1 MEAKELK
8 DYSINDIPTMILDNV
23 DSVIVVDAKT
33 DSFRALKRNGIFE
46 QYVEETGSY
55 HDLIVKLWFHID
67 ETNGKVTEDYHV
79 FIDSTGKFK
88 GKYSR
93 RIKIHLEDSEQPRI
107 AQMTVYPIENN
118 EQYLFLLDE
127 LNEEEVVQE
136 VQTTKKISTIQ
147 NSYLFSMY
155 IDLAQDTTSSINIAE
170 ISDNVVNSQLKYS
183 DWRMMI
189 VNMFMPE
196 DQEQFLRRTD
206 PEYLKKNFAPG
217 KTASYDVMMR
227 NLEGKFIW
235 VKLTFSRAQTF
246 VEDDYR
252 FVFMVQDIDEN
263 SQETLITL
271 KKYEELA
278 IKDPLTTVYNHGE
291 IETQMHN
298 ALVGVQK
305 NNESASLMMVDL
317 DHFKKVNDTYGHSVG
332 DTTLKLFADILK
344 EMAAANNSLAGRW
357 GGEEFVVVC
366 LGINGEKVFELA
378 EKLRKDVEAY
388 EFPQIGH
395 ITCSIGVTELKAD
408 DTFEGAFDRLD
419 KAMYKSKHNGRNQV
433 TSL

>member
-1 MEAKELK
+1 MAAKELK
-8 DYSINDIPTMILDNV
+8 EYNINDIPAMILDNV
-23 DSVIVVDAKT
+23 DSVIIVDLKT

-46 QYVEETGSY
+46 KYVEETGTY

-79 FIDSTGKFK
+79 FIDSTGKFT

-93 RIKIHLEDSEQPRI
+93 RIKIHLEDSEQPSI

-155 IDLAQDTTSSINIAE
+155 IDLAQDTTSSINITE

-263 SQETLITL
+263 SQETLIAL

-305 NNESASLMMVDL
+305 NNESASVMMVDL
-317 DHFKKVNDTYGHSVG
+317 DFFKKVNDTYGHSVG

-344 EMAAANNSLAGRW
+344 DMAAANNSLAGRW

-366 LGINGEKVFELA
+366 LGIDGEKVFELA

-408 DTFEGAFDRLD
+408 DTFDGAFDRLD

>member
-1 MEAKELK
+1 MAVKELN
-8 DYSINDIPTMILDNV
+8 DYNINDVPELFLENV
-23 DSVIVVDAKT
+23 DSVIVVDSKT
-33 DSFRALKRNGIFE
+33 DTYRALTRRGIFE
-46 QYVEETGSY
+46 KYIEESGSY
-55 HDLIVKLWFHID
+55 HDLIVKLWFHIGD
-67 ETNGKVTEDYHV
+67 SNKEVTEDYHA
-79 FIDSTGKFK
+79 FADSTGDFD

-93 RIKIHLEDSEQPRI
+93 RIKIHLEDSEHPRI
-107 AQMTVYPIENN
+107 AQMTVYPFDDNQKYFFI
-118 EQYLFLLDE
+118 LDE
-127 LNEEEVVQE
+127 LDEEEMLQE
-136 VQTTKKISTIQ
+136 AHTTKKISTIQ
-147 NSYLFSMY
+147 SSYLFSMY
-155 IDLAQDTTSSINIAE
+155 IDLVQDTTSSINITE

-217 KTASYDVMMR
+217 KTSSYDVMMR

-246 VEDDYR
+246 VEGDYR

-263 SQETLITL
+263 SQETLSAL

-298 ALVGVQK
+298 ALTSCQTNGDV
-305 NNESASLMMVDL
+305 ASVMMIDL
-317 DHFKKVNDTYGHSVG
+317 DLFKDVNDTYGHSVG
-332 DTTLKLFADILK
+332 DTTLKLFSGLLK
-344 EMAAANNSLAGRW
+344 EMAATHNSIAGRW

-366 LGINGEKVFELA
+366 LSKNSNEVSEIA
-378 EKLRKDVEAY
+378 ENFRKEVEAY
-388 EFPQIGH
+388 EFPDIGH
-395 ITCSIGVTELKAD
+395 ITCSIGVTELTKD
-408 DTFEGAFDRLD
+408 DTFDGAFDRLD
-419 KAMYKSKHNGRNQV
+419 KAMYMSKENGRNQV
-433 TSL
+433 TIL

>member
-1 MEAKELK
+1 MAAKELK
-8 DYSINDIPTMILDNV
+8 DYNINDIPAMILDNV

-46 QYVEETGSY
+46 KYVEETGTY

-67 ETNGKVTEDYHV
+67 ETNAEVMEDYHV
-79 FIDSTGKFK
+79 FIDSTGKFT

-93 RIKIHLEDSEQPRI
+93 RIKIHLEDSETPKF

-118 EQYLFLLDE
+118 EQYLFILDE
-127 LNEEEVVQE
+127 LNEDEAVQE
-136 VQTTKKISTIQ
+136 VETTKKISTIQ
-147 NSYLFSMY
+147 NTYLFSMY
-155 IDLAQDTTSSINIAE
+155 IDLAQDMTSSINITE

-183 DWRMMI
+183 EWRMMI

-217 KTASYDVMMR
+217 KTSSYDCLMR

-263 SQETLITL
+263 SQETLSAL

-298 ALVGVQK
+298 ALTGLQK
-305 NNESASLMMVDL
+305 NNEKASVMMIDL
-317 DHFKKVNDTYGHSVG
+317 DLFKDVNDTYGHSTG
-332 DTTLKLFADILK
+332 DTTLKLFAGLMK
-344 EMAAANNSLAGRW
+344 EMAAQNNSLAGRW

-366 LGINGEKVFELA
+366 LGLNGNEVLEIA
-378 EKLRKDVEAY
+378 EKFRKDVEAY
-388 EFPQIGH
+388 EFPEIGH
-395 ITCSIGVTELKAD
+395 ITCSIGVTELKPE
-408 DTFEGAFDRLD
+408 DTFDEAFDRLD

-433 TSL
+433 TIL

>member
-1 MEAKELK
+1 
-8 DYSINDIPTMILDNV
+8 
-23 DSVIVVDAKT
+23 
-33 DSFRALKRNGIFE
+33 
-46 QYVEETGSY
+46 
-55 HDLIVKLWFHID
+55 
-67 ETNGKVTEDYHV
+67 
-79 FIDSTGKFK
+79 
-88 GKYSR
+88 
-93 RIKIHLEDSEQPRI
+93 
-107 AQMTVYPIENN
+107 
-118 EQYLFLLDE
+118 
-127 LNEEEVVQE
+127 
-136 VQTTKKISTIQ
+136 
-147 NSYLFSMY
+147 MY
-155 IDLAQDTTSSINIAE
+155 IDLAQDTTSSINITE
-170 ISDNVVNSQLKYS
+170 ISENVVNSQLKYS
-183 DWRMMI
+183 EWRMMI

-235 VKLTFSRAQTF
+235 VKLTFSRANTF

-263 SQETLITL
+263 SQETLIAL

-305 NNESASLMMVDL
+305 NNESASVMMVDL
-317 DHFKKVNDTYGHSVG
+317 DLFKEVNDTHGHSVG

-378 EKLRKDVEAY
+378 EKLRKEVEAY

-395 ITCSIGVTELKAD
+395 ITCSIGVTELTAD
-408 DTFEGAFDRLD
+408 DTFDGAFDRLD